1 MITTFNLAEISQVAQ
16 DILNN
21 LEHKIILFNA
31 EMGSG
36 KTTLIKEILAH
47 LGIEEFEGSPTFS
60 IVNEYN
66 TTTNKA
72 FHFDLYRINEPEEL
86 YDIGFEDYLQ
96 DDAYVFIEWPEHAI
110 TFLDDNV
117 HTITIVVDDNES
129 RTLTMT

>member
-1 MITTFNLAEISQVAQ
+1 MITTYNLSEISQVAQ

-36 KTTLIKEILAH
+36 KTTLIKEILAL

-60 IVNEYN
+60 IVNEYSTPN
-66 TTTNKA
+66 RKA

-96 DDAYVFIEWPEHAI
+96 NDAYVFIEWPEHAI